1 MKKKM
6 TLGMAAI
13 ALVLSALIFS
23 LLSCGGGSGTS
34 NLSSDGGSGSATGT
48 GTVALLLA
56 DGPAD
61 NYEHIWITITE
72 VSLIPVAKSD
82 EPVVIFKSVNGL
94 KLDLLEY
101 RDEDYLLTIK
111 KEVPSGLYAKIRLA
125 IKDIAVEPKDNAP
138 CSNLEIKLPSG
149 KIDLNPREP
158 FYLTQGKTL
167 SIRLDIDANKS
178 INLHKAGKSGKCIF
192 RPVIFVDIEE
202 GIPVGRCPKILSGTI
217 AELIKTNGQT
227 TGFYL
232 DLAND
237 RGRIKVM
244 VSSSTTIFDENGDFV
259 GPESLEV
266 GKRVKVRG
274 KFDSTGALVG
284 SLVVIGDVMDITGL
298 VEAAVDPSTFIF
310 PLTAASGQEIVG
322 SVEVKVD
329 QENTLILI
337 GCDTEVGVDYIQAG
351 MKARVFG
358 KLVQENGNYILKAA
372 AVLLCDRVIA
382 GEITSAAD
390 SNGGKLITVYENGT
404 TIDVYIPAGTP
415 IYLEGDGA
423 VPISLICEGRQVR
436 IFVKLPWTTPTLTA
450 AFVKVEP
457 EKHEGIVTGIDLVNR
472 ILTVTLTGG
481 GTENVKIEPG
491 ATILESNNGIQ
502 GLMSFSDIKIDDY
515 LIYFGL
521 SDCQEVNLFHAFV
534 LVVNPE

>member
-13 ALVLSALIFS
+13 ALALCALIFS
-23 LLSCGGGSGTS
+23 LLSCGGGSGSS
-34 NLSSDGGSGSATGT
+34 NLSSDGSSGSGT

-61 NYEHIWITITE
+61 DYEHIWITITE

-82 EPVVIFKSVNGL
+82 EPVVIFKSGKGL
-94 KLDLLEY
+94 TVDLLEY

-111 KEVPSGLYAKIRLA
+111 KDIPSGLYAKIRLG
-125 IKDIAVEPKDNAP
+125 IKDIAVEPKNGAP

-192 RPVIFVDIEE
+192 RPMVFVDIEE

-217 AELIKTNGQT
+217 AELIKTDGQT

-244 VSSSTTIFDENGDFV
+244 VSSSTTIFDENGDFAEP
-259 GPESLEV
+259 GSLKE
-266 GKRVKVRG
+266 GQRVKVRG
-274 KFDSTGALVG
+274 KFDSTGALG
-284 SLVVIGDVMDITGL
+284 AALVVIGDVMDITGS

-322 SVEVKVD
+322 SVGVKVD
-329 QENTLILI
+329 PDNTLILI
-337 GCDTEVGVDYIQAG
+337 GCDTEVGVEYIQAG

-358 KLVQENGNYILKAA
+358 KLVQENGSYLLKAA
-372 AVLLCDRVIA
+372 AVLLCDRVIE
-382 GEITSAAD
+382 GEVTSATD
-390 SNGGKLITVYENGT
+390 WNGGKLATVNENGT
-404 TIDVYIPAGTP
+404 PINVYIPAGTP
-415 IYLEGDGA
+415 IYLEGDGV
-423 VPISLICEGRQVR
+423 VPLSLICQGRQVR
-436 IFVKLPWTTPTLTA
+436 IFVKWPWTTPTLTA

-457 EKHEGIVTGIDLVNR
+457 EKQEGVVTAIDSVSR
-472 ILTVTLTGG
+472 ILAVTLTGG
-481 GTENVKIEPG
+481 GTENVKVEPG

-502 GLMSFSDIKIDDY
+502 GLMSFSDIKINDN

-521 SDCQEVNLFHAFV
+521 SDYQEGNPFHAFV
-534 LVVNPE
+534 LVVNPAD